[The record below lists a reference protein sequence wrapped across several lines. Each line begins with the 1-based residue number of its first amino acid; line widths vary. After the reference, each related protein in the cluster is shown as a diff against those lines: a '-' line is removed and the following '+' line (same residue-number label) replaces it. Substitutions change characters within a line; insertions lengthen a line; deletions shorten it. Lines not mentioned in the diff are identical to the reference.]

1 MLTQK
6 IQNDLK
12 NALKQ
17 GNAEELGTL
26 RMLSASF
33 HNRALEK
40 RAKSGKAEEITDE
53 EAQEVLR
60 KESKKRKEAA
70 ELYRKGG
77 RNDLAEK
84 EEKEAAIIALYLPE
98 EMSDEELRSV
108 VERAVKLSGA
118 DGPKDIGKA
127 IGAAM
132 KEVSHR
138 ADGKRVQKI
147 VKETLQ

>member
-6 IQNDLK
+6 IQNDTRD
-12 NALKQ
+12 ALKQ
-17 GNAEELGTL
+17 GNAEALSTL

-40 RAKSGKAEEITDE
+40 RAKSGKEEEITDE

-84 EEKEAAIIALYLPE
+84 EEKEAAIIASYLPD
-98 EMSDEELRSV
+98 EMSDVELKSA

-118 DGPKDIGKA
+118 EGPNDIGKA
-127 IGAAM
+127 MGAAM
-132 KEVSHR
+132 REVAGR

-147 VKETLQ
+147 VKEILQ